1 MQFRMESFLNSY
13 LPAGTRRV
21 DAILTVT
28 AETGASGS
36 SAVASHARAIV
47 GLIIDVSGSMQ
58 GERMNSVKYATR
70 KVIELLEESV
80 YFFVVAFSDHAVS
93 VFPLAQATLSNKQ
106 LADAQVRRV
115 EAGGGTRMSTG
126 LTMAHNEFLKMPD
139 ALHYALFLTDGKNN
153 EEDDVRVTIAL
164 DQAESVFQCDCR
176 GVGTDWQP
184 KQLQKISQKLLGTA
198 MIIPDPSGVEA
209 DFREA
214 IRNAMGRAVGGVR
227 LRLWTPKS
235 ARVLV
240 CKQMSPEI
248 LVLTDR
254 ATQVDP
260 QTKDFPTG
268 AWGSESRDYYVAIEL
283 APGEINDEMLGCRPS
298 IVFQEGGQE
307 IKTSGPPIVVT
318 WTDDDAL
325 SARINV
331 QVAHYT
337 GQEELAKT
345 IQEGLEARA
354 QGDVD
359 AATHLFGRAAK
370 LAHDSGNEDTTRRL
384 SKVVDIVDAG
394 EGTVR
399 LKNSVN
405 KADEMDLDLGS
416 SRTARAAHRPQQ
428 EA

>member
-1 MQFRMESFLNSY
+1 MQFRVENFLNSY
-13 LPAGTRRV
+13 LPSGTKRV

-28 AETGASGS
+28 AEAGVGRPV
-36 SAVASHARAIV
+36 AVRTRAVV
-47 GLIIDVSGSMQ
+47 GLIIDISGSMQ
-58 GERMNSVKYATR
+58 GERMNSVKHATR
-70 KVIELLEESV
+70 KVIELLGDDT
-80 YFFVVAFSDHAVS
+80 YFFVVAFSDHPVK
-93 VFPLAQATLSNKQ
+93 VFPLAQATAQNKM

-126 LTMAHNEFLKMPD
+126 LMMAHDEFLKMPD
-139 ALHYALFLTDGKNN
+139 ALHYGLFLTDGKNN
-153 EEDDVRVTIAL
+153 DDDELQVNFAL
-164 DQAESVFQCDCR
+164 SKAESVFQCDCR

-184 KQLQKISQKLLGTA
+184 RQLQKIAQKLLGTA

-209 DFREA
+209 DFSEA
-214 IRNAMGRAVGGVR
+214 IRNALSRAVGDVR

-235 ARVLV
+235 AKVLV

-248 LVLTDR
+248 TVLTDR
-254 ATQVDP
+254 ATQVDA
-260 QTKDFPTG
+260 QTRDYPTG
-268 AWGSESRDYYVAIEL
+268 AWGSESRDYYIAIEL
-283 APGEINDEMLGCRPS
+283 TPGDIGDEMLGCRPS
-298 IVFQEGGQE
+298 IVFQEAGQE
-307 IKTSGPPIVVT
+307 TKIAAPPVVVT
-318 WTDDDAL
+318 WTDDEAL
-325 SARINV
+325 SARINM

-337 GQEELAKT
+337 GQAELAQT

-384 SKVVDIVDAG
+384 AKVVDIVDAG

-399 LKNSVN
+399 LKNTVN

-416 SRTARAAHRPQQ
+416 TRTARAAHRPQ
-428 EA
+428 EGA